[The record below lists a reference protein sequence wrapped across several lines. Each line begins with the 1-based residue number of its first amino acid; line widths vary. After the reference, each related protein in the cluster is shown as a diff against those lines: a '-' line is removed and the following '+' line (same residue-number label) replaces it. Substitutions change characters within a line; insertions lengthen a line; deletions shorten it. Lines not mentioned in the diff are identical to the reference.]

1 MTKLQKTYNTIE
13 VGKRIKQLRKAR
25 SLKQDDLMEVLNLSR
40 PAISN
45 IETGRR
51 NINLH
56 QIKALADYFG
66 VSIEVLGI
74 QTEEVAIHK
83 YDTENTRYGFRLVEL
98 YPHNSYLK
106 HNKFNDIIM
115 LLDQASG
122 CDAYYEIDM
131 DKELYDKLNALGQAV
146 FSKPQTYTDEMLEET
161 WNALSAAV
169 DFEVK

>member
-1 MTKLQKTYNTIE
+1 MTKKKIYIGFMLTLVIVLLSILIVDYYKDNRVQSDIDVKFMSDYGNLTI
-13 VGKRIKQLRKAR
+13 GMLNR
-25 SLKQDDLMEVLNLSR
+25 S
-40 PAISN
+40 
-45 IETGRR
+45 
-51 NINLH
+51 
-56 QIKALADYFG
+56 
-66 VSIEVLGI
+66 I
-74 QTEEVAIHK
+74 QTEEVAVHK

>member
-1 MTKLQKTYNTIE
+1 MTK
-13 VGKRIKQLRKAR
+13 KRIYIGFMIALVIVLLSILIVDYYKDNRVQSDIDVKFMSDYGNLTIGMLNR
-25 SLKQDDLMEVLNLSR
+25 S
-40 PAISN
+40 
-45 IETGRR
+45 
-51 NINLH
+51 
-56 QIKALADYFG
+56 
-66 VSIEVLGI
+66 I

-106 HNKFNDIIM
+106 HNKFNDIIL

>member
-1 MTKLQKTYNTIE
+1 MIALVIVLLSILIVDYYKDNRVQSDIDVKFMSDYGNLTI
-13 VGKRIKQLRKAR
+13 GMLNR
-25 SLKQDDLMEVLNLSR
+25 S
-40 PAISN
+40 
-45 IETGRR
+45 
-51 NINLH
+51 
-56 QIKALADYFG
+56 
-66 VSIEVLGI
+66 I